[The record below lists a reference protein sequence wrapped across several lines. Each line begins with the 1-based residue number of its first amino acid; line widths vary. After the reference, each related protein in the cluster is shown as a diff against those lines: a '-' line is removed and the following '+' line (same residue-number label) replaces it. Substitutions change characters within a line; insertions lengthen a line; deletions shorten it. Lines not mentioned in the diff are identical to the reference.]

1 MKEEE
6 STNNN
11 SLVNV
16 CYEEINS
23 RFSYGLFGEFK
34 LIIDTRTGYFNA
46 TKMCTFSGKRFRDF
60 LKTENVKKYLSYL
73 EGLYHEE
80 QSFEHKGGS
89 GETSLQLRG
98 VYVSRHLITHIA
110 CWVSPVFAFKVN
122 EIVQS
127 YFTKEFRERCERN
140 QIHMIHL
147 QNRNEAL
154 QHEKEALQYMNGELQ
169 SKNRQYEKIEEDI
182 SPKTKDLGKMHV
194 FVLVRTKG
202 LFPLYA
208 IRCQKRSKE
217 TQIKR
222 LERRYPN
229 LIEIFEIAYDPNSFS
244 LFNRIKERINN
255 ITTFCNGIKLLNE
268 YTIKNFEEDVRR
280 IADEKI

>member
-1 MKEEE
+1 MQKKE

-11 SLVNV
+11 SLLNV
-16 CYEEINS
+16 CYEKINS

-46 TKMCTFSGKRFRDF
+46 TKLCTSSGKRFRDF
-60 LKTENVKKYLSYL
+60 LKTEYAKKCLRYL
-73 EGLYHEE
+73 EGLYNEE
-80 QSFEHKGGS
+80 QSFEHKGGK
-89 GETSLQLRG
+89 GEISLLLRG
-98 VYVSRHLITHIA
+98 IYVSRHLITHIA

-127 YFTKEFRERCERN
+127 YFAKEFKERCEQN
-140 QIHMIHL
+140 QIQINHL
-147 QNRNEAL
+147 QNRNEEL
-154 QHEKEALQYMNGELQ
+154 QHEKQVLQYINGELQ
-169 SKNRQYEKIEEDI
+169 LKNRTYERMEEDI

-194 FVLVRTKG
+194 FVLVRTKSV
-202 LFPLYA
+202 FPLYA

-222 LERRYPN
+222 LERKYPG
-229 LIEIFEIAYDPNSFS
+229 LIEIFEIPYDPNSFS

-255 ITTFCNGIKLLNE
+255 ITTFCNGIKLLNK
-268 YTIKNFEEDVRR
+268 YTVGKFEEDVRK
-280 IADEKI
+280 IAEEKI